1 MSVTKL
7 TNDNIETFDVSKLT
21 GPMPAIDGSAL
32 TGIASGTTVIKNAS
46 DPTNDT
52 NPEDGIGTMYLNTST
67 GNMFICTDVT
77 TNQNIWNNVGPE
89 TGGVAYYPLPFGG
102 IGGGTVSGFV
112 ASGQSPLHNT
122 ITKFAFSAN
131 TTSVDHGDLFQAILQ
146 PSGVSSSTYGYT
158 IGGHPTSDTIQKF
171 LFSSNVTGSD
181 VGNLAVGV
189 RNTATQATT
198 THGYVSGARANTLAE
213 QKTEKFSFASGT
225 QDAVAHCQLSYLS
238 HVFAGTA
245 GNSSNTHGF
254 RSGGYLSGGA
264 TVLNQLEKFSFTS
277 DAIAVD
283 HGDLSLARYKPLGV
297 SSTTHGYV
305 CTGGITGSSS
315 TNIDK
320 FSYAS
325 NVTTNDVG
333 DLVYGRYGAGSSSS
347 TTGGFISGGSSNSN
361 KIDKFLFATDSTSS
375 THGDLLVSQDHC
387 AGTQV

>member
-1 MSVTKL
+1 MTLKATTENVVGLTATKL
-7 TNDNIETFDVSKLT
+7 T
-21 GPMPAIDGSAL
+21 GAMPVLDASAL
-32 TGIASGTTVIKNAS
+32 TGISVGPLSGAS
-46 DPTNDT
+46 DPTIST
-52 NPEDGIGTMYLNTST
+52 NPTAVGRVYENTTDGQL
-67 GNMFICTDVT
+67 FICTDAT
-77 TNQNIWNNVGPE
+77 TGDNVWINVGA
-89 TGGVAYYPLPFGG
+89 GAAGQVAKPFGG
-102 IGGGTVSGFV
+102 IGGGTTSGFV
-112 ASGQSPLHNT
+112 SSALSPLHNT

-131 TTSVDHGDLFQAILQ
+131 VTSADFGDLFQAILQ
-146 PSGVSSSTYGYT
+146 PSGVSSATHGYT
-158 IGGHPTSDTIQKF
+158 IGGHPTSDMIQKF

-245 GNSSNTHGF
+245 GNSSHTHGF
-254 RSGGYLSGGA
+254 RSGGYTGGGA
-264 TVLNQLEKFSFTS
+264 TKLSDMEKFSFAS

-283 HGDLSLARYKPLGV
+283 HGDLSQARYKPLGV

-320 FSYAS
+320 FSYVS
-325 NVTTNDVG
+325 NVTTNDIG

-375 THGDLLVSQDHC
+375 THGDLLISQDHC